1 MNKPALVEALLVELR
16 ARYRRAQSALAAA
29 TEAATGDDSK
39 AEGKYDTRG
48 LEASYLAAGQA
59 EQADS
64 LARDLEKFETLRLP
78 VCDPDDPIA
87 PGALVEVESDSD
99 GELHYYLLAPCA
111 GGLSCPM
118 EASDGTASSVTVLA
132 PDSPLRQKLIGRLV
146 GDLVRDS
153 GLMILDLW

>member
-1 MNKPALVEALLVELR
+1 MNKSAIVEALLVELR

-59 EQADS
+59 EQADT
-64 LARDLEKFETLRLP
+64 LARDLEKFEALSLP
-78 VCDPDDPIA
+78 DFDPDDPIA
-87 PGALVEVESDSD
+87 RGALVEVESE
-99 GELHYYLLAPCA
+99 GALLYYLLAPCA
-111 GGLSCPM
+111 GGLSCPI

-132 PDSPLRQKLIGRLV
+132 PDSPLREKLIGRLV
-146 GDLVRDS
+146 GDLLSDS
-153 GLMILDLW
+153 GLMILELW